1 VPEAVLL
8 LLTAVPDEP
17 SFDPDEVTPGLP
29 GFLVTF
35 AIVIAVVFLLRDFI
49 RRVRRLQ
56 VRGQLLEQAEAE
68 RAGAERADAER
79 AGAERADAERA
90 EAERARAGRTGAAG
104 GTPAGP
110 PTGGP
115 PAREESADPRRDD
128 GTRGGP

>member
-1 VPEAVLL
+1 MPEAVLL

-35 AIVIAVVFLLRDFI
+35 AIVIAVVFLLRDFT

-56 VRGQLLEQAEAE
+56 VRGQLLEQAE
-68 RAGAERADAER
+68 AER